1 MDSPQR
7 PERKA
12 VCSKVSKL
20 ETESMSSMIVPV
32 WVSSKKRPTE
42 EHLVY
47 ALLDTQSDTTFILE
61 NNADMLDTHPE
72 IANLRLSTMS
82 VRDSTIECKKLKDLQ
97 VRGYSANVYID
108 LPTTYSRDF
117 IPTDRSHIPTT
128 ATAEKWP
135 HLRRIAHQMTPMQDC
150 EVGLLIGY
158 NCPMALAPRNY
169 VTGEG
174 NEPFAVQTD
183 LGWSIVGGVDQRVD
197 GDAIGSSFRIL
208 VKDIQEEMRHRTGQ
222 DAHRKDVRFVAKTNV
237 KEVMD
242 IPPTEIIR
250 ILESDFEDYPKGEHL
265 MSQDDMLFLE
275 KVGNGI
281 HQETD
286 GHYSMPLPFSQAK
299 STK

>member
-1 MDSPQR
+1 M
-7 PERKA
+7 
-12 VCSKVSKL
+12 
-20 ETESMSSMIVPV
+20 
-32 WVSSKKRPTE
+32 
-42 EHLVY
+42 VY

-61 NNADMLDTHPE
+61 NTADMLDTHPE

-208 VKDIQEEMRHRTGQ
+208 VKDIQEEMRPRTGQ
-222 DAHRKDVRFVAKTNV
+222 EAHRKDVRFVAKTNA
-237 KEVMD
+237 KEVID

-250 ILESDFEDYPKGEHL
+250 ILESDFGDDPNGEHL
-265 MSQDDMLFLE
+265 MSQE

-286 GHYSMPLPFSQAK
+286 GHSA
-299 STK
+299 